1 MCRIART
8 SGVAAADRQQSTP
21 SAGTAKPAATDRAAG
36 DLRSARDD
44 T

>member
-8 SGVAAADRQQSTP
+8 SGIAAADRQQSAP
-21 SAGTAKPAATDRAAG
+21 PAGTAKPAATDRAAR
-36 DLRSARDD
+36 DLRSALDD